1 LNGYIREYPVKI
13 AVSGKGGVGKTT
25 ISAFL
30 VQALADR
37 GRQVLAIDSDPSPHL
52 ARALDFPQAEDICP
66 IAEMR
71 ELIQERSEKDG
82 PFYRLNPR
90 VSDIPERF
98 MRQKGNIKLMVLGA
112 IQQGGAGC
120 ACADNAVLRT
130 LLNTLLLSKDEDIV
144 IDTEAG
150 VEHLGRG
157 TIASVDH
164 LLVVIQPYR
173 GSLETASKIL
183 ALGKDLKMNHLEI
196 VANQVHGQEDLNY
209 IQENLGIKPI
219 GVFFTSD
226 EVREAERQGAPIYK
240 AGSTFWKSAEDLL
253 DILEQMK

>member
-1 LNGYIREYPVKI
+1 MKI

-30 VQALADR
+30 IQALADK

-52 ARALDFPQAEDICP
+52 ARALDFSQAEDICP

-71 ELIQERSEKDG
+71 ELIQERSERDG

-90 VSDIPERF
+90 VNDIPERF

-120 ACADNAVLRT
+120 ACAENAVLRT

-144 IDTEAG
+144 IDMEAG

-164 LLVVIQPYR
+164 LLVVVQPYR

-183 ALGKDLKMNHLEI
+183 AMGKDLKMNHLEI
-196 VANQVHGQEDLNY
+196 VANQVHGHEDLNY
-209 IQENLGIKPI
+209 VQENLGVKPI
-219 GVFFTSD
+219 GVFFVSD
-226 EVREAERQGAPIYK
+226 EVREAERAGVPIYE
-240 AGSTFWKSAEDLL
+240 AGSTFGKSAEDLL

>member
-1 LNGYIREYPVKI
+1 MKI

-30 VQALADR
+30 VQTLAGR

-52 ARALDFPQAEDICP
+52 AKALDFPQAEDICP

-71 ELIQERSEKDG
+71 ELIQERSERDG

-98 MRQKGNIKLMVLGA
+98 MRQKGNVKLMVLGA
-112 IQQGGAGC
+112 IQQGGVGC

-130 LLNTLLLSKDEDIV
+130 LLNTLLLSKNEDIV
-144 IDTEAG
+144 IDMEAG

-183 ALGKDLKMNHLEI
+183 AMGKDLNMNHLEI

-226 EVREAERQGAPIYK
+226 EVREAERAGAPIYD
-240 AGSTFWKSAEDLL
+240 AVSTLGKSAEDLL
-253 DILEQMK
+253 DMLEQMK

>member
-1 LNGYIREYPVKI
+1 
-13 AVSGKGGVGKTT
+13 VGKTT

-30 VQALADR
+30 VQTLAGR

-52 ARALDFPQAEDICP
+52 AKALDFPQAEDICP

-71 ELIQERSEKDG
+71 ELIQERSERDG

-112 IQQGGAGC
+112 IQQGGVGC

-130 LLNTLLLSKDEDIV
+130 LLNTLLLSKNEDIV
-144 IDTEAG
+144 IDMEAG

-183 ALGKDLKMNHLEI
+183 AMGKDLNMNHLDI

-219 GVFFTSD
+219 GVFFASD
-226 EVREAERQGAPIYK
+226 EVREAERAGAPIYD
-240 AGSTFWKSAEDLL
+240 AASTLGKSAEDLL
-253 DILEQMK
+253 DMLEQMK

>member
-1 LNGYIREYPVKI
+1 MKI

-52 ARALDFPQAEDICP
+52 ARALDFPQAEDIRP
-66 IAEMR
+66 IAEMQK
-71 ELIQERSEKDG
+71 LIQERSERDG

-90 VSDIPERF
+90 INDLPERF

-120 ACADNAVLRT
+120 ACAENAVLRT

-144 IDTEAG
+144 VDMEAG

-196 VANQVHGQEDLNY
+196 VVNQVHGQEDLNY
-209 IQENLGIKPI
+209 IEENLDIKPI
-219 GVFFTSD
+219 GVFFASD
-226 EVREAERQGAPIYK
+226 EVREAERAGAPIYE
-240 AGSTFWKSAEDLL
+240 AGSTFGKSAEDLL
-253 DILEQMK
+253 DILEQMT

>member
-1 LNGYIREYPVKI
+1 MKI

-30 VQALADR
+30 IRALADR

-52 ARALDFPQAEDICP
+52 ARALDFPQAEKICP

-71 ELIQERSEKDG
+71 ELIQERSERDG
-82 PFYRLNPR
+82 SFYRLNPR
-90 VSDIPERF
+90 VSDLPERF
-98 MRQKGNIKLMVLGA
+98 MKQKGNIKLMVLGA

-120 ACADNAVLRT
+120 ACAENAVLRT
-130 LLNTLLLSKDEDIV
+130 LLNTLLLSKNEDIV
-144 IDTEAG
+144 IDMEAG

-209 IQENLGIKPI
+209 IQENLGVKPI
-219 GVFFTSD
+219 GAFLVSD
-226 EVREAERQGAPIYK
+226 EVREAERAGAPIYEVDSIF
-240 AGSTFWKSAEDLL
+240 GKSAEDLL
-253 DILEQMK
+253 DILEQTT

>member
-1 LNGYIREYPVKI
+1 MKI

-30 VQALADR
+30 VQTLAGR

-52 ARALDFPQAEDICP
+52 AKALDFPQAEDICP

-71 ELIQERSEKDG
+71 ELIQERSERDG

-112 IQQGGAGC
+112 IQKGGVGC

-130 LLNTLLLSKDEDIV
+130 LLNTLLLSKNEDIV
-144 IDTEAG
+144 IDMEAG

-183 ALGKDLKMNHLEI
+183 AMGKDLNMNHLDI
-196 VANQVHGQEDLNY
+196 VANKVHGQEDLNY

-226 EVREAERQGAPIYK
+226 EVREAERAGAPIYD
-240 AGSTFWKSAEDLL
+240 AVSTLGKSAEDLL
-253 DILEQMK
+253 DMLEQMK

>member
-1 LNGYIREYPVKI
+1 MKI
-13 AVSGKGGVGKTT
+13 AISGKGGVGKTT
-25 ISAFL
+25 ISTFL

-52 ARALDFPQAEDICP
+52 ARGLDFPQAEDICP

-71 ELIQERSEKDG
+71 ELIQERSERDG

-120 ACADNAVLRT
+120 ACAENAVLRT

-144 IDTEAG
+144 IDMEAG

-183 ALGKDLKMNHLEI
+183 AMGKDLKMNHLEI
-196 VANQVHGQEDLNY
+196 VANQIRGQEDLNY
-209 IQENLGIKPI
+209 IQENLGVKPI
-219 GVFFTSD
+219 GVFLASD
-226 EVREAERQGAPIYK
+226 EVREAERSGAPIYE
-240 AGSTFWKSAEDLL
+240 AGSIFGKSAEDLL

>member
-1 LNGYIREYPVKI
+1 VKI

-30 VQALADR
+30 IQALADR
-37 GRQVLAIDSDPSPHL
+37 GRQVLAIDADPSPHL
-52 ARALDFPQAEDICP
+52 AKALDFPQADDIRP

-71 ELIQERSEKDG
+71 KLIQERSERDG
-82 PFYRLNPR
+82 PFYRLNPK
-90 VSDIPERF
+90 VSDLPERF

-130 LLNTLLLSKDEDIV
+130 LLNTLLLSPDEDIV
-144 IDTEAG
+144 LDMEAG
-150 VEHLGRG
+150 IEHLGRG

-164 LLVVIQPYR
+164 LLIVVQPYR

-183 ALGKDLKMNHLEI
+183 ALGKDLRMNHLEI
-196 VANQVHGQEDLNY
+196 VANQVYGLEDMNY
-209 IQENLGIKPI
+209 IQEHSEVKPI
-219 GVFFTSD
+219 EVFLGSD
-226 EVREAERQGAPIYK
+226 EVRKAERAGVPIYD
-240 AGSTFWKSAEDLL
+240 ADSTFGKSARDLL

>member
-1 LNGYIREYPVKI
+1 
-13 AVSGKGGVGKTT
+13 
-25 ISAFL
+25 
-30 VQALADR
+30 
-37 GRQVLAIDSDPSPHL
+37 VLAIDSDPSPHL
-52 ARALDFPQAEDICP
+52 AKALDFPQAEDICP

-71 ELIQERSEKDG
+71 ELIQERSERDG

-112 IQQGGAGC
+112 IQQGGVGC

-130 LLNTLLLSKDEDIV
+130 LLNTLLLSKNEDIV
-144 IDTEAG
+144 IDMEAG

-183 ALGKDLKMNHLEI
+183 AMGKDLNMNHLEI
-196 VANQVHGQEDLNY
+196 VANQVHGQEDLDY
-209 IQENLGIKPI
+209 IQENLGVKPA
-219 GVFFTSD
+219 GVFFISD
-226 EVREAERQGAPIYK
+226 EVREAEREGAPVYN
-240 AGSTFWKSAEDLL
+240 AGSALKKSAESLL
-253 DILEQMK
+253 DMLEQMK

>member
-1 LNGYIREYPVKI
+1 MKI

-30 VQALADR
+30 VQTLADR

-52 ARALDFPQAEDICP
+52 AKALDFPQAEDICP

-71 ELIQERSEKDG
+71 ELIQERSERDG

-112 IQQGGAGC
+112 IQQGGVGC

-130 LLNTLLLSKDEDIV
+130 LLNTLLLSKNEDIV
-144 IDTEAG
+144 IDMEAG

-183 ALGKDLKMNHLEI
+183 AMGKDLNMNHLEI
-196 VANQVHGQEDLNY
+196 VANQVHGQEDLDY
-209 IQENLGIKPI
+209 IQENLGVKPA

-226 EVREAERQGAPIYK
+226 EVREAERAGAPIYD
-240 AGSTFWKSAEDLL
+240 AGSALKESAEGLL
-253 DILEQMK
+253 DMLEQMK